1 VVQVVRVLV
10 SAAGLAVVLFVA
22 GSAIK
27 TVVVPR
33 AVSSSITRALF
44 IVVRRFFDLLLRGRD
59 DWRSRDRVLAYYAPI
74 SLLLLP
80 GVWVALVILGYSL
93 MYWAVGTGTW
103 ADAFTESGSSML
115 TLGFVPPSGPGEVVL
130 AFTEAT
136 LGLGI
141 VALLISYLPSIY
153 AAFGRREQLVGQLE
167 VRAGTPPSA
176 SVLLARYQVIGML
189 RNIDVELYTK
199 WEAWFV
205 DVEESH
211 TSLPALVFFRSPQ
224 PTRSWIT
231 AAGCILDTASI
242 SHSTL
247 AGQSSAHAA
256 LMIRTGFLCLRR
268 IADYFG
274 ILYEPDVNQETPIS
288 VTRREFDLLC
298 VELEAAGIELRADRE
313 QAWRDFVG
321 WRANYDTVLLAIAG
335 LVAAPP
341 GRWISDEGA
350 PRFRPRIFR
359 RTAGR

>member
-1 VVQVVRVLV
+1 MVVVRVLV
-10 SAAGLAVVLFVA
+10 FAAGLAVVLVA
-22 GSAIK
+22 IGSAIK
-27 TVVVPR
+27 TIVVPR
-33 AVSSSITRALF
+33 AVSSSITRAVFVLLGNLIELF
-44 IVVRRFFDLLLRGRD
+44 LRGRKEF
-59 DWRSRDRVLAYYAPI
+59 RSRDRVLAYFAPVG
-74 SLLLLP
+74 LLLLP
-80 GVWVALVILGYSL
+80 GVWVTLVIFGYSF
-93 MYWAVGTGTW
+93 MFWAIGSGTW
-103 ADAFTESGSSML
+103 STAFTESGSSML

-141 VALLISYLPSIY
+141 VALLIAYLPSIY

-176 SVLLARYQVIGML
+176 SVLLARYEVIGL
-189 RNIDVELYTK
+189 LHNIDTELYPK

-211 TSLPALVFFRSPQ
+211 TSLPVLVFFRSPQ
-224 PTRSWIT
+224 PARSWIT

-242 SHSTL
+242 SHSTV
-247 AGQSSAHAA
+247 AGRSSAHAA

-274 ILYEPDVNQETPIS
+274 LPYEVDVGQDSPIS

-298 VELEAAGIELRADRE
+298 VELVAAGIELRADRD

-321 WRANYDTVLLAIAG
+321 WRANYDAVLVGIAG
-335 LVAAPP
+335 MISAPP
-341 GRWISDEGA
+341 GRWTSNGVA
-350 PRFRPRIFR
+350 RFHPRIFR
-359 RTAGR
+359 RTVPH